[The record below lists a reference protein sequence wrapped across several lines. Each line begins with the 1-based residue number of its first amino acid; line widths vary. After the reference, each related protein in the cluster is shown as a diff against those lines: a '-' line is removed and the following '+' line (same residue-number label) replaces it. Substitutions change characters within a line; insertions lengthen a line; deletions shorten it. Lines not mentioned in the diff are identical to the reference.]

1 MWSHQTALLLLIT
14 VIAQT
19 EGQTPA
25 NYDSEATMKPYIEAM
40 LCERFKDIGLV
51 GLKSTVESVM
61 IAKDNTKRSVKFK
74 LSAKSCFKFEMT
86 LDAVP
91 VVSKFQTATCWD

>member
-61 IAKDNTKRSVKFK
+61 IAKDNTKRSVKW
-74 LSAKSCFKFEMT
+74 LNQSAFTKNTMT
-86 LDAVP
+86 HQLTY
-91 VVSKFQTATCWD
+91 QQ